1 MAVVSLGVS
10 FQQGM
15 VGAAVE
21 LRKGMVRGA
30 QELSSGIRTG
40 MMGAAGIIG
49 SVWVLTKGIDRVG
62 R

>member
-1 MAVVSLGVS
+1 MVVASLGGS

-21 LRKGMVRGA
+21 LRSGMVGA
-30 QELSSGIRTG
+30 AVELRAG

-49 SVWVLTKGIDRVG
+49 TVWMLTKGIDRLG